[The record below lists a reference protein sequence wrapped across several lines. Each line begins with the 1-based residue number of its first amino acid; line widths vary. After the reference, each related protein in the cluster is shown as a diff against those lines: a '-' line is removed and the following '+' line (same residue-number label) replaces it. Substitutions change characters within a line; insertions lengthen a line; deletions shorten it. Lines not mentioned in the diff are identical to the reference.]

1 MGRKLLVSSR
11 LNMVKE
17 FLHLHRSQISL
28 TSRRE
33 PGENRIK
40 YFRLLDDTNPTVLAQ
55 HLIPKVNKRG
65 RKK

>member
-1 MGRKLLVSSR
+1 
-11 LNMVKE
+11 MVKE